1 MFKVTCS
8 SEPNKPIMQMSS
20 SGVWIEIYKRINE
33 LQGGLRTKLTVSGP
47 DRYGLAEPGVS

>member
-20 SGVWIEIYKRINE
+20 SGVWIEICKRIND
-33 LQGGLRTKLTVSGP
+33 LNGG
-47 DRYGLAEPGVS
+47 